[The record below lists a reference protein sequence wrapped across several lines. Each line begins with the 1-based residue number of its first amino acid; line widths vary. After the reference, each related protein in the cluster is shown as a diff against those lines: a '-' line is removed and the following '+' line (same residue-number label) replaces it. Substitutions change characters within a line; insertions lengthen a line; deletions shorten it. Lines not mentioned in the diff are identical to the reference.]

1 VIFPERVPP
10 ATPEQAAEAMRLS
23 IDQAA
28 IPPGLLDLITDP
40 RINVPGDPRIN
51 VPGDP
56 LASPSASES

>member
-1 VIFPERVPP
+1 MIFPERVPP

-40 RINVPGDPRIN
+40 RINVPGDP
-51 VPGDP
+51 